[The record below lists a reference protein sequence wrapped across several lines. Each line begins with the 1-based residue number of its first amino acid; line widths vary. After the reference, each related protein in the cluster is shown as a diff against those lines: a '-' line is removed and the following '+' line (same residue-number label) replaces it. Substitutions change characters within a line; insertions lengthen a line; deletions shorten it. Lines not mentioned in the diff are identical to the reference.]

1 MFELVK
7 LEKFRAT
14 CKREQWQNF
23 AHALPSLP
31 VWGLKKYNI
40 WPPRLHTPGY
50 LSQKHSITA
59 LSGVPKTLQGR
70 GQGASERREGWEES
84 QAPPMMNNILQPVL
98 WGFRKVVAMCQFS
111 RSFYRVNAQRI
122 MPLFIQCNIM
132 QMTKDEQALL
142 KGP

>member
-1 MFELVK
+1 MSELVK

-50 LSQKHSITA
+50 LSQKHSVTA
-59 LSGVPKTLQGR
+59 LSGVPKTLRGR
-70 GQGASERREGWEES
+70 GTGS
-84 QAPPMMNNILQPVL
+84 
-98 WGFRKVVAMCQFS
+98 FRKVAAMCRSS